1 MDGQRRGRSAVDA
14 QAAPRTRVPRGGK
27 RRPLDGMP
35 ADEGEQGHG
44 EAPAGPVVPPDE
56 ASTPDGLL
64 PLAWGGVSTMTFAA
78 LAASTVG
85 GVRPPLPSVPPFP
98 EHRSRTM
105 KSGDT
110 ASAGEQIQAKPVEE
124 KPIQEKPNPEKPIQE
139 KPIQE
144 MPIQERQIQ
153 ERQIQESQIQ
163 GTRLQEMPVQ
173 ERAVS
178 ETRIQEAPVQKVSA
192 AGQAADENLVA
203 EIAEGRIARD
213 ERDGMALDMD
223 LPPAETFEIQ
233 RVQADTQISVSGD
246 ATTFDDAPMPLRRTA
261 RHSVT
266 DDIGMRPEEAAER
279 LTADATLLVQRADEQ
294 HGGGESEG
302 GLPPAIR
309 PEGMT
314 DGTHPEALA
323 RLVVVHDRGRVV
335 GRTWT
340 GDLVDFVL
348 TGQPEVRL
356 PDVEGGLVLEIG
368 RMSRDDQG
376 AIQRVHVDVDAST
389 ELIPADLFV
398 EGPQIFVV
406 GARNPADAAPLRL
419 LRVEHVWLDTQPP
432 QAPTFRPIAQEVTDA
447 LLSVSNL
454 EDQAQLQYRAG
465 GASEWVTAHAGSNLK
480 GPGEVRQ
487 VDRAGN
493 AGPASELPAHQMIHV
508 LQSVPP
514 TFSDAVL

>member
-1 MDGQRRGRSAVDA
+1 MDGQRRGRSAVEA
-14 QAAPRTRVPRGGK
+14 QTASGTRVPRGGK
-27 RRPLDGMP
+27 RRRLEGMP

-56 ASTPDGLL
+56 APTPDGLL
-64 PLAWGGVSTMTFAA
+64 PLAWGAVSTMTFAA

-85 GVRPPLPSVPPFP
+85 AARPPLPSVLPFA
-98 EHRSRTM
+98 EQRSRTM

-110 ASAGEQIQAKPVEE
+110 ASPGAQIQAKPVEE
-124 KPIQEKPNPEKPIQE
+124 KPIQEKLIQEKLIQEQPIQE
-139 KPIQE
+139 K
-144 MPIQERQIQ
+144 PIQERQIQ
-153 ERQIQESQIQ
+153 ERQIQ

-173 ERAVS
+173 ESAVL
-178 ETRIQEAPVQKVSA
+178 ETRIQEAPVQKASA
-192 AGQAADENLVA
+192 AEQAADENLVE
-203 EIAEGRIARD
+203 EIAEDRIARD
-213 ERDGMALDMD
+213 ERDERDDDMALDMD

-261 RHSVT
+261 RHSVK

-279 LTADATLLVQRADEQ
+279 LAADATLQVQRADEQ
-294 HGGGESEG
+294 QGSGDPDG

-356 PDVEGGLVLEIG
+356 PGVEGGLVLEIS
-368 RMSRDDQG
+368 RMSRDAQG
-376 AIQRVHVDVDAST
+376 AIQRSHVDVDAST

-454 EDQAQLQYRAG
+454 EDHAQLQYRAG
-465 GASEWVTAHAGSNLK
+465 GASDWVTAHAGSNLK
-480 GPGEVRQ
+480 GPVEVRQ